1 MSHSKMCF
9 VMCYN
14 VAMSNDNIIPIN
26 TNKPIRA
33 DAARNRRRLL
43 NAAETLFHQQGIADV
58 TMSAI
63 AKEAEVGKGTLYR
76 HFEDKVAICHAMLD
90 EDMREF
96 QQMTLDYLR
105 RNPDPYTG
113 LRWFFEQAAGY
124 VVEHNELLIEVSNQ
138 GGVDMLSHPAHVWW
152 RQTIVGLLARLSP
165 DADVP
170 YLADMFY
177 VMLEVQT
184 IRFQRQIQGYD
195 LERIVSGLHML
206 LDSIAPQ

>member
-1 MSHSKMCF
+1 
-9 VMCYN
+9 MCYN
-14 VAMSNDNIIPIN
+14 VNMSENNIIPIN
-26 TNKPIRA
+26 ANKPIRA

-43 NAAETLFHQQGIADV
+43 TAAETLFHQQDIAEV

-90 EDMREF
+90 EDMRAF
-96 QQMTLDYLR
+96 QQATLDYLR
-105 RNPDPYTG
+105 RHPDPYTG
-113 LRWFFEQAAGY
+113 LRWFFEQAARY
-124 VVEHNELLIEVSNQ
+124 VVAHNALLIEVSNQ
-138 GGVDMLSHPAHVWW
+138 GGADVLNHPAHVWW
-152 RQTIVGLLARLSP
+152 RQTIVGMLSRMDL

-177 VMLEVQT
+177 VMLDVQT
-184 IRFQRQIQGYD
+184 IRFQRQTQGYD
-195 LERIVSGLHML
+195 LERIVAGLHML